1 MKDIMDEDK
10 RLEEELKE
18 LRQVPIDEN
27 DRKRKRAAEAAKNG
41 KTQGISLCS
50 RIYGSCGRRSGRT
63 GRRLLRM
70 GLGTA
75 LYGRS

>member
-27 DRKRKRAAEAAKNG
+27 DRKKK
-41 KTQGISLCS
+41 KSLKLSTS
-50 RIYGSCGRRSGRT
+50 RVLIP
-63 GRRLLRM
+63 
-70 GLGTA
+70 
-75 LYGRS
+75 

>member
-27 DRKRKRAAEAAKNG
+27 DRKRKRAAEAAKKRQNAG
-41 KTQGISLCS
+41 DFPLQPYLW
-50 RIYGSCGRRSGRT
+50 
-63 GRRLLRM
+63 LLW
-70 GLGTA
+70 
-75 LYGRS
+75 